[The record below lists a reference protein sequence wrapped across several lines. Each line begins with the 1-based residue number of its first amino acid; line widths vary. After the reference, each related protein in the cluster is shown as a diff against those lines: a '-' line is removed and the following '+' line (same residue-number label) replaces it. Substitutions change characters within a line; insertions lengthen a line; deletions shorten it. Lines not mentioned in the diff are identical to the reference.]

1 MHNFFLCYIGNPIPI
16 AVFGAFAYGLST
28 YLLIIL
34 QVGHNTKAQALA
46 YMPLVIGGM
55 YMILHGRC
63 FRGFILTVFAL
74 SMQMDLETMSL
85 TIEGQARLSGAVHEG
100 GFMPCAARKRHEVV
114 STARRACA

>member
-1 MHNFFLCYIGNPIPI
+1 MPIPI

-55 YMILHGRC
+55 YMILNDRRFG
-63 FRGFILTVFAL
+63 GFILTVFAL
-74 SMQMDLETMSL
+74 SMQIRSQSLPNDLLYAFIDAGHWNCIWNSCIKNQNPLEFFYVNL
-85 TIEGQARLSGAVHEG
+85 CCLYWQEY
-100 GFMPCAARKRHEVV
+100 
-114 STARRACA
+114 